1 MEIIKLEDLLEG
13 DQEKERLLVSLKRGE
28 IIIYPTDTVYGIG
41 CNIEKED
48 SVKRIIEAKQRDPKK
63 PLSIIAPSVDW
74 ILENCQVSEFNKSLL
89 NQLFPGPYSA
99 VLKVKPDS
107 KIPKYLQSSE
117 KTIGVRMPR
126 HQLTDLIRESGLVI
140 ITTSLNISGQ
150 QTITKIEEVPESLQK
165 ITFIA
170 IDAGQLGSESSRVF
184 DLTSDDIQIL
194 RW

>member
-13 DQEKERLLVSLKRGE
+13 DQEKERLLESLKRGE

-99 VLKVKPDS
+99 VLKVKSDS

-117 KTIGVRMPR
+117 KTIGVRVPR

-150 QTITKIEEVPESLQK
+150 QTITKIEEIPESLQK
-165 ITFIA
+165 ITSIA
-170 IDAGQLGSESSRVF
+170 VDAGQLSSESSRVF
-184 DLTSDDIQIL
+184 DMTSDDIQIL